1 MMQIIIVETVDFWV
15 LLLLNGFGV
24 LLLLLLFPSQLN
36 SIALP
41 HRDESTLP
49 SKLRARV

>member
-15 LLLLNGFGV
+15 LLLLNGFDV
-24 LLLLLLFPSQLN
+24 IIIVIIPFTAKCNCP
-36 SIALP
+36 P